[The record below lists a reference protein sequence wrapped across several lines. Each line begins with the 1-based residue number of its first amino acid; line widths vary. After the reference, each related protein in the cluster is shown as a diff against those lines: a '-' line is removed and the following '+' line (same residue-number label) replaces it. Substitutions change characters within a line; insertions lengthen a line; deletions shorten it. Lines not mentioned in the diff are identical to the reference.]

1 MNELLAMSKEHEAK
15 AMNAFCPN
23 CEKDTEQKF
32 VDKVEEISIRGEMI
46 PIHMEYYHCEEC
58 GEDFEIPRPDYDPLD
73 AAYREYRNRK
83 GMVQPEEIKKFR
95 KELGLT
101 QKELSEILGIGI
113 ATLNRYENGAL
124 QSEAHDQVI
133 RLCMQPENILKILE
147 SKPTLLPESTRN
159 RIILHIQKSNQ
170 DCGDLL
176 EEAIEQFG
184 SYSPDLLSGYIK
196 FDVNKLFQAIKFFCL
211 KDRVVKTKLMKLLFY
226 ADFKHFKD
234 NGISISGARY
244 AHAFHGPVPDQF
256 ETWLVAVCEWE
267 KQITSEEQTFGDY
280 VGEVYT
286 SGEPDWSVF
295 STSELAALAFVK
307 DKFQKYSA
315 RQIRDFSHQEIGYQN
330 TKDGEIIS
338 YQYAQELQI

>member
-1 MNELLAMSKEHEAK
+1 MKELLAMSKEYEAK

-58 GEDFEIPRPDYDPLD
+58 GEDFEIPRHDYNPLD

-101 QKELSEILGIGI
+101 QKEFSEILGIGI

-124 QSEAHDQVI
+124 QSDAHDQAI
-133 RLCMQPENILKILE
+133 RLCMQPANLLKVLE
-147 SKPTLLPESTRN
+147 SKPTLLSESTRN
-159 RIILHIQKSNQ
+159 RLTQLLLRKDQ

-184 SYSPDLLSGYIK
+184 NYSPNLLSGYIR
-196 FDVNKLFQAIKFFCL
+196 FNANKLFQAIKFFCYQD
-211 KDRVVKTKLMKLLFY
+211 KVSKTKLNKLLFY

-234 NGISISGARY
+234 NGVSISGAHY
-244 AHAFHGPVPDQF
+244 AHAYYGPVPHKF
-256 ETWLVAVCEWE
+256 NTWLTAISEWD
-267 KQITSEEQTFGDY
+267 KQITSEEQPFGDL

-286 SGEPDWSVF
+286 SGEPDWSIF

-307 DKFQKYSA
+307 NKFQKYSA
-315 RQIRDFSHQEIGYQN
+315 SQIRDFSHQEKGYQD
-330 TKDGEIIS
+330 TIDGEIIS

>member
-1 MNELLAMSKEHEAK
+1 MKKEQEAK

-23 CEKDTEQKF
+23 CEKETEQKF
-32 VDKVEEISIRGEMI
+32 VDKIEEINIRGEMI
-46 PIHMEYYHCEEC
+46 PIHMEFYQCEEC

-73 AAYREYRNRK
+73 AAYREFRNRK
-83 GMVQPEEIKKFR
+83 GMAQPEEIKKFR

-101 QKELSEILGIGI
+101 QKELSVIFGIGI

-133 RLCMQPENILKILE
+133 RLCMQPANLLQILE
-147 SKPTLLPESTRN
+147 NKPELLSESNKN
-159 RIILHIQKSNQ
+159 RIIQLLQKKGQ

-184 SYSPDLLSGYIK
+184 SYSPSLLSGYIR
-196 FDVNKLFQAIKFFCL
+196 FNVNKLFQAMKFFCL

-226 ADFKHFKD
+226 ADFKHFKE
-234 NGISISGARY
+234 NGISISGVRY
-244 AHAFHGPVPDQF
+244 AHADHGPVPDQF
-256 ETWLVAVCEWE
+256 ETWLVAISEWE
-267 KQITSEEQTFGDY
+267 KQITSEEQAFGDY

-307 DKFQKYSA
+307 DKFRKYNA
-315 RQIRDFSHQEIGYQN
+315 RQIREFSHLEKGYQN
-330 TKDGEIIS
+330 TKGGEIIS

>member
-1 MNELLAMSKEHEAK
+1 
-15 AMNAFCPN
+15 MNAFCPN
-23 CEKDTEQKF
+23 CEKETEQKF
-32 VDKVEEISIRGEMI
+32 IDKIEEIDIRGEMI
-46 PIHMEYYHCEEC
+46 PVHMEYYQCEEC

-73 AAYREYRNRK
+73 AAYREFRNRK
-83 GMVQPEEIKKFR
+83 GMAQPEEIKKFR

-133 RLCMQPENILKILE
+133 RLCMQPANLIRILE
-147 SKPTLLPESTRN
+147 DKPEILSDSNRERVFHLLRKQN
-159 RIILHIQKSNQ
+159 L

-176 EEAIEQFG
+176 EEAIEQFA
-184 SYSPDLLSGYIK
+184 SYSPNILSGYIR
-196 FDVNKLFQAIKFFCL
+196 FDVNKLFQAMKFFCFN
-211 KDRVVKTKLMKLLFY
+211 DRVVKTKLMKLLFY
-226 ADFKHFKD
+226 ADFKHFKE
-234 NGISISGARY
+234 NGVSISGVRY
-244 AHAFHGPVPDQF
+244 AHAYHGPVPDQF
-256 ETWLVAVCEWE
+256 ETWLVAISDWNR
-267 KQITSEEQTFGDY
+267 QITSEEQVFGDY

-286 SGEPDWSVF
+286 STEPDWSAF

-315 RQIRDFSHQEIGYQN
+315 RQIREFSHLEKGYQE

-338 YQYAQELQI
+338 YQYAQTLQI

>member
-1 MNELLAMSKEHEAK
+1 MNS
-15 AMNAFCPN
+15 FCPN
-23 CEKDTEQKF
+23 CEKETKQKF
-32 VDKVEEISIRGEMI
+32 IDKIEEIDIRGVML
-46 PIHMEYYHCEEC
+46 PIHMEFHQCEEC

-73 AAYREYRNRK
+73 AAYREFRNQK
-83 GMVQPEEIKKFR
+83 GMAQPEEIKKFR

-124 QSEAHDQVI
+124 QSEAHDQII
-133 RLCMQPENILKILE
+133 RLCMQPANLIHILE
-147 SKPTLLPESTRN
+147 EKPELLSEPN
-159 RIILHIQKSNQ
+159 RERVFKFLHRQNL

-184 SYSPDLLSGYIK
+184 SYSPNILSGYIR
-196 FDVNKLFQAIKFFCL
+196 FDANKLFQTMKFFCF

-226 ADFKHFKD
+226 ADFKHFKE
-234 NGISISGARY
+234 NGVSISGVRY
-244 AHAFHGPVPDQF
+244 AHAYHGPVPDQF
-256 ETWLVAVCEWE
+256 ETWLVAISDWN
-267 KQITSEEQTFGDY
+267 KQITSEEQVFGDY

-286 SGEPDWSVF
+286 SNEPDWSAF

-315 RQIRDFSHQEIGYQN
+315 RQIREFSHLEKGYQD

-338 YQYAQELQI
+338 YRYAQVLQI

>member
-1 MNELLAMSKEHEAK
+1 MNELLVMSKEHEAK

-124 QSEAHDQVI
+124 QSEAHDQAI
-133 RLCMQPENILKILE
+133 RLSMQPSNMLQILE
-147 SKPTLLPESTRN
+147 KKPELLSEFTRN
-159 RIILHIQKSNQ
+159 RIIQRLQGKEQ

-184 SYSPDLLSGYIK
+184 SYSPSLLSGFIP
-196 FDVNKLFQAIKFFCL
+196 FNANKLFQAIKFFCY
-211 KDRVVKTKLMKLLFY
+211 KDQVSKTKLNKLLFY

-234 NGISISGARY
+234 NGVSISGARY
-244 AHAFHGPVPDQF
+244 AHAYYGPVPDQF
-256 ETWLVAVCEWE
+256 NTWLTAISEWD
-267 KQITSEEQTFGDY
+267 KQITSEEQAFGDL

-286 SGEPDWSVF
+286 SGEPDWTVF
-295 STSELAALAFVK
+295 TTSELAALAFVK
-307 DKFQKYSA
+307 DKFQKFTA
-315 RQIRDFSHQEIGYQN
+315 RQIRDFSHQEKGYQT

>member
-1 MNELLAMSKEHEAK
+1 VVKKEQEAK
-15 AMNAFCPN
+15 VMNAFCPN

-32 VDKVEEISIRGEMI
+32 SDRIEEINIRGGMI
-46 PIHMEYYHCEEC
+46 PIHMEYSQCLEC
-58 GEDFEIPRPDYDPLD
+58 GEDFEIARPDYDPLD
-73 AAYREYRNRK
+73 AAYREFRNRK
-83 GMVQPEEIKKFR
+83 GMAQPEEIKKFR

-101 QKELSEILGIGI
+101 QKELSEILGVGI

-133 RLCMQPENILKILE
+133 RLCMQPANVLQILE
-147 SKPTLLPESTRN
+147 NKPELLSESNRN
-159 RIILHIQKSNQ
+159 RIIQLLRKKDP

-176 EEAIEQFG
+176 EKAIGQFG
-184 SYSPDLLSGYIK
+184 SYSPSLLSGYIR

-234 NGISISGARY
+234 NGISISGIRY
-244 AHAFHGPVPDQF
+244 AHAHHGPVPDQF
-256 ETWLVAVCEWE
+256 ETWLVAISEWE
-267 KQITSEEQTFGDY
+267 NQITSEEQTFGDY

-286 SGEPDWSVF
+286 SDEPDWSVF
-295 STSELAALAFVK
+295 STSELAAIAFVK
-307 DKFQKYSA
+307 NKFQRYSA
-315 RQIRDFSHQEIGYQN
+315 KQIRDFSHKEKGYQE

-338 YQYAQELQI
+338 YQYAQELHI

>member
-1 MNELLAMSKEHEAK
+1 
-15 AMNAFCPN
+15 MNAFCPN
-23 CEKDTEQKF
+23 CEKETEQKF
-32 VDKVEEISIRGEMI
+32 VEKVEEINIRGEII
-46 PIHMEYYHCEEC
+46 PIHMEYYQCEEC
-58 GEDFEIPRPDYDPLD
+58 GEDFEIPRPNYDPLD

-83 GMVQPEEIKKFR
+83 GMAQPDEIKKFR

-124 QSEAHDQVI
+124 QSESQDQTI
-133 RLCMQPENILKILE
+133 RLCMQPANLLQILE
-147 SKPTLLPESTRN
+147 KKPELLSELNRN
-159 RIILHIQKSNQ
+159 RIIQLLQEKEKN
-170 DCGDLL
+170 CGDLL
-176 EEAIEQFG
+176 EEAIELFG
-184 SYSPDLLSGYIK
+184 SYSPSLLSGYIR
-196 FDVNKLFQAIKFFCL
+196 FDVIKLFQAMKFFCF
-211 KDRVVKTKLMKLLFY
+211 KDRVVKTKLMKLMFY

-234 NGISISGARY
+234 SGISITGVRY
-244 AHAFHGPVPDQF
+244 AHAYHGPVPDQF
-256 ETWLVAVCEWE
+256 ETWLVAISEWE
-267 KQITSEEQTFGDY
+267 KQINSEEQAFGDY

-286 SGEPDWSVF
+286 SGEPDWSIF

-315 RQIRDFSHQEIGYQN
+315 RQIRDFSHQEKGYQK